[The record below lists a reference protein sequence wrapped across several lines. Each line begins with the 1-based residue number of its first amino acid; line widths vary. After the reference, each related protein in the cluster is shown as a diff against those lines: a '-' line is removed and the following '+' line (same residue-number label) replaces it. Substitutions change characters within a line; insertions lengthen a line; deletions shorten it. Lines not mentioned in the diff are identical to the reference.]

1 MEEIK
6 SIEELQH
13 LLKTRYEAVE
23 LLKAFHNEHSRLKW
37 NEEDYI
43 EFIEKIENILSDYE
57 DNLESK
63 GE

>member
-13 LLKTRYEAVE
+13 LLRTRYEAVE
-23 LLKAFHNEHSRLKW
+23 LLKAFQNEHSRLRW

-43 EFIEKIENILSDYE
+43 GFIEEIRKILSDYE
-57 DNLESK
+57 ENK
-63 GE
+63 

>member
-13 LLKTRYEAVE
+13 LLKTRYETVE
-23 LLKAFHNEHSRLKW
+23 LLKAFHNEHSRFKW
-37 NEEDYI
+37 NEENYI

-57 DNLESK
+57 SK

>member
-13 LLKTRYEAVE
+13 LLRTRYEVVE
-23 LLKAFHNEHSRLKW
+23 LLKDFQNDHSRLRW

-43 EFIEKIENILSDYE
+43 EFIETITRMLSDYKE
-57 DNLESK
+57 NK
-63 GE
+63 

>member
-13 LLKTRYEAVE
+13 LLKTRYEAVKF
-23 LLKAFHNEHSRLKW
+23 LKEFHNYQNRFKW
-37 NEEDYI
+37 NEQDYLD
-43 EFIEKIENILSDYE
+43 FIEKLENILSDYKE
-57 DNLESK
+57 DLESK